1 MNWNLKIIYEDE
13 NLLEED
19 IKKFDLL
26 VKDLSLL
33 KGTLGTKDGFM
44 KYTKLYSEAMCLL
57 SKIFVYASMKNDLNQ
72 KDMESGRLRSRIYG
86 KYSEFLEN
94 VSYIEPELLSVGEDD
109 VLKFCQD

>member
-1 MNWNLKIIYEDE
+1 MNWNLKIIYENE

-19 IKKFDLL
+19 IKRFDLL
-26 VKDLSLL
+26 IKDLSLL
-33 KGTLGTKDGFM
+33 KGTLGEKDGFM

-94 VSYIEPELLSVGEDD
+94 VSFIRGIEIEE
-109 VLKFCQD
+109 